1 MITQGSENV
10 IDINYYEYDL
20 LHTINR
26 TPYFLCVCEGA
37 YKYDRTRVLGK
48 RALGHEKWTN

>member
-20 LHTINR
+20 LHTIYR
-26 TPYFLCVCEGA
+26 TPNFLCMCEGA
-37 YKYDRTRVLGK
+37 YKYDRTRALGK